1 VLLLDDLVV
10 IAGLSLA
17 AIINALLEMRA
28 IIQTAYRSTSAR
40 SGTISNTRST
50 PPAGAA
56 RRSGTP

>member
-10 IAGLSLA
+10 IAGLILA
-17 AIINALLEMRA
+17 ATVNALIEAHGR
-28 IIQTAYRSTSAR
+28 IRTAYRSTSAR

-56 RRSGTP
+56 RRSAPP